1 MRGSSQSAGRAKGV
15 LDPAGRGQRGRGQD
29 GDVAGSCPPRGSVG
43 FTLGGRFADVAA
55 AGGAALPR
63 PRAVAVGVAQLLA
76 GPQGAPQHHGAHT
89 GLCCKRAAPSTMA
102 PPCPRDHGLGVH
114 PAPPSCA
121 PPLSPVPALPS
132 AVPWVCSWGTW
143 RVGAV
148 PGQTC
153 SPLEPQRGCSHR
165 GAWTGATVS
174 SGHCWRSVPAGT
186 ATHPLLHWGGAVH
199 PPQPGGRR
207 ACVGCAHVCT
217 ERSHP
222 GGGCTV
228 PAGGRRAGG
237 VPVCGEVQARPQPE
251 KQHLRSPGQSLSSA
265 QRLGH
270 AAAPR
275 RARFR
280 GQRPGLAGGG
290 QRLRERLGARWPPS
304 TRVSPRSDG
313 GLWTRGS
320 ATRLFQPSARQ
331 PPGSGRDGSCGHHPP
346 VPRGRGAGASPG
358 SAGRQRAQQLRAQ
371 HFSAG
376 PQAVSLPQLAPQ
388 LAPLGPARGQ

>member
-29 GDVAGSCPPRGSVG
+29 GDVAGSCPPRGTGG

-174 SGHCWRSVPAGT
+174 SGHCCRSVPAGT

-199 PPQPGGRR
+199 PPATRGPQGLRGVRTHVHGAFTPGRGVHSPCGGQEGRGGT
-207 ACVGCAHVCT
+207 CVRGGAGQAAAGEAALAV
-217 ERSHP
+217 P
-222 GGGCTV
+222 G
-228 PAGGRRAGG
+228 A
-237 VPVCGEVQARPQPE
+237 VPVV
-251 KQHLRSPGQSLSSA
+251 S
-265 QRLGH
+265 
-270 AAAPR
+270 AAA
-275 RARFR
+275 
-280 GQRPGLAGGG
+280 
-290 QRLRERLGARWPPS
+290 GARRR
-304 TRVSPRSDG
+304 TAPRS
-313 GLWTRGS
+313 L
-320 ATRLFQPSARQ
+320 
-331 PPGSGRDGSCGHHPP
+331 
-346 VPRGRGAGASPG
+346 PRAKAGFGWRGAEAQGTAGSP
-358 SAGRQRAQQLRAQ
+358 
-371 HFSAG
+371 
-376 PQAVSLPQLAPQ
+376 LAPQ
-388 LAPLGPARGQ
+388 HPCVPTQ